1 MGFTATFFLLIAG
14 FLLISIVLILVIDF
28 LPQFDT
34 WQSRIHIGRFT
45 DTTIW
50 KQKMYQKSSLWLRK
64 TPTIKLTDNNRLIV
78 IDMLKGNYKRNSIQH
93 WQEAALLLGLTEH
106 FYKTGDAKAKQQIDT
121 FVNSKIDGTGNW
133 KSTPKEIDG
142 VILSYAILNLK
153 WLDHDQY
160 KPSYDAIWNL
170 IQESIGVDG
179 TVQYRIHA
187 SDYRFVDTIGFI
199 CPFLIK
205 YGVKFNNPQAI
216 NLGIQ
221 QIKVFNTFGLF
232 PNTFIPCHTYHVE
245 TKLPEGLFG
254 WGRGLGWYAI
264 GLIDAWSALP
274 AHSEHKQELT
284 KIVISFAKM
293 ALQFQ
298 NINGSWNWIVS
309 STMARADSST
319 TATLAWFM
327 SNAAQIEVIK
337 QECQRSKEKS
347 LNYLMEVTR
356 RDGAIDYSQ
365 GDTKAIGVYSQHFD
379 ILPFTQGFALRTVNR
394 V

>member
-1 MGFTATFFLLIAG
+1 MWYTNTFFVLIAG
-14 FLLISIVLILVIDF
+14 FLLISIFLILVIDF
-28 LPQFDT
+28 LPQFNT

-50 KQKMYQKSSLWLRK
+50 KQKLQQKSSLWLRK

-78 IDMLKGNYKRNSIQH
+78 IDILNGNYKRNSIQH

-106 FYKTGDAKAKQQIDT
+106 FYKTGDANVKQQIDT
-121 FVNSKIDGTGNW
+121 FVNSKIDATGNW

-153 WLDHDQY
+153 WLDHDKY
-160 KPSYDAIWNL
+160 KPSYDAIWHL

-179 TVQYRIHA
+179 TVQYRSHA

-199 CPFLIK
+199 CPFLIE
-205 YGVKFNNPQAI
+205 YGSRFDNQQAI

-254 WGRGLGWYAI
+254 WGRGLGWYSI

-274 AHSEHKQELT
+274 AHSENKQELT

-309 STMARADSST
+309 STMACADSST

-337 QECQRSKEKS
+337 QECQLAKEKA

>member
-1 MGFTATFFLLIAG
+1 MWDINTFFVLIAG
-14 FLLISIVLILVIDF
+14 LLMVSFILILVIDF

-45 DTTIW
+45 DTSVW
-50 KQKMYQKSSLWLRK
+50 KQKLQQKSCLWLKK
-64 TPTIKLTDNNRLIV
+64 TPTIKLTDNSRLIV
-78 IDMLKGNYKRNSIQH
+78 IDMLKGNYKRSSIQQ
-93 WQEAALLLGLTEH
+93 WQEAALLLGLTEQ
-106 FYKTGDAKAKQQIDT
+106 FYTTGNATLKQQIDT
-121 FVNSKIDGTGNW
+121 FVNSKIDATGNW
-133 KSTPKEIDG
+133 KNTPKEIDG
-142 VILSYAILNLK
+142 VILAYAILNIN
-153 WLDHDQY
+153 WLEQDKY
-160 KPSYDAIWNL
+160 KPAYDAIWNL

-179 TVQYRIHA
+179 TVQYRSHA

-199 CPFLIK
+199 CPFLIH
-205 YGVKFNNPQAI
+205 YGVKFDNPQAI

-221 QIKVFNTFGLF
+221 QIKVFTTFGLF

-274 AHSEHKQELT
+274 EQTDQKEELT

-293 ALQFQ
+293 ALEFQ
-298 NINGSWNWIVS
+298 NRNGSWNWIVS
-309 STMARADSST
+309 STMSRPDSST

-327 SNAAQIEVIK
+327 ANATQIEVIK
-337 QECQRSKEKS
+337 QECQQAKEKA
-347 LNYLMEVTR
+347 LKYLMNVTR